1 MSQPIKGIKKIL
13 HGARQILAL
22 SVFMTAVTAVSVQSA
37 NAQTSAQDS
46 TQSTAQ
52 VGEVEGEDREAI
64 LMAPITAEPAR
75 PLIQFTNTRPKV
87 SFTEVRVG
95 PSSRTFYPE
104 LRLGSEM
111 EVGSPAIDI
120 LVLFPGIIP

>member
-1 MSQPIKGIKKIL
+1 MYKSL
-13 HGARQILAL
+13 HDTLKTLFEIRRIMAFSIFLIA
-22 SVFMTAVTAVSVQSA
+22 AVTSSTQQTWAQATAPDS
-37 NAQTSAQDS
+37 AQTA
-46 TQSTAQ
+46 AQ
-52 VGEVEGEDREAI
+52 VGDVEGEDREAI
-64 LMAPITAEPAR
+64 LRAPITAEPAR
-75 PLIQFTNTRPKV
+75 PLIQFTNTRPNV